1 MITLLLL
8 LLLSSSDVSV
18 RNAVVKAVVACSVV
32 AVVSISGSSVGKVV
46 LVSSKAS
53 VVNCVSNSVPKLSL
67 GKQEN
72 F

>member
-1 MITLLLL
+1 MITLLL

-18 RNAVVKAVVACSVV
+18 MNAVVKAVVACSVV
-32 AVVSISGSSVGKVV
+32 VVVSISGSSVGKVV

-53 VVNCVSNSVPKLSL
+53 VVNCVSNSEPKLSL